1 MIVNLSD
8 SAMSPVPSLGSSQGD
23 NLSVGWM
30 NNELRRHWKEIPHR
44 APIFHH
50 SHTPCRFSHLFISP
64 DRWASILGLHAPV
77 IERSLTPMSFH
88 SVEYNVLPSTQ
99 TSMNWSLPP
108 CRLHPLGLISL
119 SRAVQSKP
127 SSSSRRE
134 SLSDLLHNLECVRH

>member
-30 NNELRRHWKEIPHR
+30 NNELRRHWKETPHG

-50 SHTPCRFSHLFISP
+50 SHTPLQTPCRFSHLFISP
-64 DRWASILGLHAPV
+64 DRWASTLGLRAPV

-88 SVEYNVLPSTQ
+88 SVLPSTQ
-99 TSMNWSLPP
+99 TSMKSLPP